1 MLNLAYILRNPI
13 LKSVL
18 PSSTKRF
25 FYSQMVQMP
34 QRGDLI
40 PLEVKLLFYV
50 PARFSH
56 PTDLLN
62 EYKVTA
68 GSKVSLTK
76 NNVTQDV

>member
-1 MLNLAYILRNPI
+1 
-13 LKSVL
+13 
-18 PSSTKRF
+18 
-25 FYSQMVQMP
+25 MVQMP